1 VIERIVEVFVGDCAL
16 GVAPLVDEGL
26 GTPPAQAHTEPQIG
40 VTGAE
45 RTQLL
50 GGAGQ
55 GGDFRRSEE
64 GEDADL
70 NVLREI
76 GEGRGNGVVLVIG
89 HFVGNKCN

>member
-1 VIERIVEVFVGDCAL
+1 VVEGIVEVFVGDCAL
-16 GVAPLVDEGL
+16 GFAPLGDAGP
-26 GTPPAQAHTEPQIG
+26 GTPPALAHTEPQLG

-55 GGDFRRSEE
+55 GGDFRWIEE

-70 NVLREI
+70 NVLGEI
-76 GEGRGNGVVLVIG
+76 GEGRRNVVVFWIR
-89 HFVGNKCN
+89 HFPVFSSK